1 MCLSL
6 HRIQTI
12 PAADPP
18 RSRRLP
24 AGPLLGTATGA
35 LATVAVVLSS
45 PELYIDWG
53 ALPGALV
60 VVPLATMG
68 FTALVAL
75 PLAAARR
82 LSWGAAA
89 AAVLTALFVGEL
101 LFLGSQ
107 GTALARWSGSRH
119 WAGTERRAAAER
131 EASERET
138 CRQVLSQAPAP
149 PPPAPDV
156 PPHAGVAPAEPR
168 TEGATRGGL
177 LALDRD
183 RCAELLGR

>member
-1 MCLSL
+1 M
-6 HRIQTI
+6 
-12 PAADPP
+12 
-18 RSRRLP
+18 
-24 AGPLLGTATGA
+24 A
-35 LATVAVVLSS
+35 LTS

-60 VVPLATMG
+60 IVPLATIG
-68 FTALVAL
+68 LTALVAL

-89 AAVLTALFVGEL
+89 AAVLTALVVGEL

-107 GTALARWSGSRH
+107 GTPFARWSASRH
-119 WAGTERRAAAER
+119 WAESERRAAAER
-131 EASERET
+131 EATEREK

-149 PPPAPDV
+149 PPPAPGAL
-156 PPHAGVAPAEPR
+156 PGAGVAPATPR

-177 LALDRD
+177 LAFDRE
-183 RCAELLGR
+183 RCMELLGQ